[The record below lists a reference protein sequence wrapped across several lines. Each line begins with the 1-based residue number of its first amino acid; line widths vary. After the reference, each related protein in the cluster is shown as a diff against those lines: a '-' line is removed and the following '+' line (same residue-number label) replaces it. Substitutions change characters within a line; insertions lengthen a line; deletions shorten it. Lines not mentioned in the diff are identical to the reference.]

1 MASTKAL
8 LKAVNEAIKQQK
20 WDTAIE
26 TVGEVIEKDAKNYQA
41 QVYLVSFRRDS
52 RN

>member
-20 WDTAIE
+20 WDNAIE
-26 TVGEVIEKDAKNYQA
+26 ATDEVLQKDAKNYQA
-41 QVYLVSFRRDS
+41 
-52 RN
+52 